1 VTPEAR
7 LAFVL
12 FFFAVWCFLGLIAWA
27 AAAVIGRGRGALPA
41 LPLALAAACAA
52 GVAVPLA
59 GLDDFAGFLISL
71 ATAFVAG
78 AIASVVGMRLARKVW
93 PERPPTRLAAHRTAI
108 EQEGEAS
115 TLTPDT

>member
-12 FFFAVWCFLGLIAWA
+12 FFFAIWCFLGLIVWA
-27 AAAVIGRGRGALPA
+27 IAAVIARGRGALPA

-71 ATAFVAG
+71 AAAFVAG
-78 AIASVVGMRLARKVW
+78 AIASVAGIRFARKVW
-93 PERPPTRLAAHRTAI
+93 PERPPMRLVSQRAVI
-108 EQEGEAS
+108 EQEGETS